1 MITVAERIIALRD
14 EHELTRAEMAKRLGI
29 NKSSITRY
37 ENGEINPNLD
47 MLIKISEQFGVS
59 LDWLAGQDDE
69 NESEETKI
77 RKYIPIIKE
86 CIKNDISPESLLK
99 AVELLKTL

>member
-86 CIKNDISPESLLK
+86 CIENDISPESLLK